1 MISRGSPSLLDHND
15 RISAA
20 DLDVSVIIGSYEGA
34 TKIGGMLHSLAAQTL
49 SRSRFEIVVVLNGSP
64 HHTIKVINEIREDH
78 PDLIIRHLSYQALG
92 LGRARNAGMA
102 MARGR
107 YVTFVDDDDT
117 VSANYL
123 QGLLSCSG
131 PDTVGLAHLADILGT
146 GVAPN
151 FDTRMSR
158 QLELAGRTL
167 HISEIPVAMTY
178 SVGKMMPTA
187 LAREIGFD
195 PDLRNGEDIAF
206 YIRFFMRHPLKIS
219 ICALDANATYYRAV
233 VPGSMSRQTPSYDFN
248 VSQRLDILERLEE
261 LRPSEEW
268 QAVALRQLRRSVTA
282 FIRRYLRAHPEQ
294 WPAIVADI
302 ERRRLTT
309 VPLDMLMVVVQEHE
323 AAARPAA
330 LSLAG

>member
-1 MISRGSPSLLDHND
+1 MISHALPLFDHND
-15 RISAA
+15 RVSAGE
-20 DLDVSVIIGSYEGA
+20 LDVSVIIGSYQGA
-34 TKIGGMLHSLAAQTL
+34 TKIGGMLRALAAQTL
-49 SRSRFEIVVVLNGSP
+49 PRSRFEIVVVLNGSR

-78 PDLIIRHLSYQALG
+78 PDLIIRHLSYSALG

-117 VSANYL
+117 VSPGYL
-123 QGLLSCSG
+123 EALLTCSA
-131 PDTVGLAHLADILGT
+131 PDTVGLAHLADVHGS

-167 HISEIPVAMTY
+167 HISEIPVALTY
-178 SVGKMMPTA
+178 SVGKMLPTA

-206 YIRFFMRHPLKIS
+206 YIRFFMRHPLKIR
-219 ICALDANATYYRAV
+219 ICPLDANATYYRAV
-233 VPGSMSRQTPSYDFN
+233 VPGSMSRQSPSYDFN
-248 VSQRLDILERLEE
+248 VTQRLDILERLEE
-261 LRPSEEW
+261 LHPTEEW
-268 QAVALRQLRRSVTA
+268 HAVALRQLRRSVTA
-282 FIRRYLRAHPEQ
+282 FIRRYLRSHPEQ

-309 VPLDMLMVVVQEHE
+309 VPLDMLMQVVQEHE
-323 AAARPAA
+323 VAQHRSTP